1 MRAWRITKRKYAEA
15 AFEGFGARIA
25 GGRWNS
31 AGRSVVYL
39 GGTPAIA
46 ALEVLVHDQSGEVLE
61 ESYVIIPVDI
71 PDESVLELSKDAL
84 PKGWA
89 APHDYT
95 LTQRLGDEWF
105 DTQASLAL
113 RVPSAVVPLEYN
125 VILNPSHPD
134 MQRVEIKDAQAF
146 VFDERLRPNSS

>member
-1 MRAWRITKRKYAEA
+1 VRAWRITKRKYAEA

-31 AGRSVVYL
+31 AGRSVVCL

-71 PDESVLELSKDAL
+71 PDESVLELSKDARNRSR
-84 PKGWA
+84 GVE
-89 APHDYT
+89 
-95 LTQRLGDEWF
+95 TQ
-105 DTQASLAL
+105 QVASPFL
-113 RVPSAVVPLEYN
+113 VDSSA
-125 VILNPSHPD
+125 
-134 MQRVEIKDAQAF
+134 
-146 VFDERLRPNSS
+146 